1 LRDPSRDHRGA
12 QGPASGPHYA
22 PVHASPL
29 RFALARL
36 AGRGCAGPIN
46 GERLERERR
55 IDDVST
61 LYDQR

>member
-1 LRDPSRDHRGA
+1 LIDPSHARRGA
-12 QGPASGPHYA
+12 QGAASGPHCA

-29 RFALARL
+29 RFVLARL

-55 IDDVST
+55 IDGVST